1 MTQQEGL
8 GLGLTICKKL
18 VEKMNGSI
26 ELIQNKYD
34 NKSIY
39 QHFMN
44 SHFKINK
51 GCSLL
56 LAIPLVKDNNINN
69 TNNNTNNNNT
79 DLSLVNNKYH
89 HGQEIDPTPTTHE
102 NLDDIK
108 IIVSSYKEK
117 TDEINGL
124 NKETEQTNSEIL
136 QQINNK
142 TIKILIVEDN
152 QINSK
157 LLKMMITKIIETE
170 TTTIQNSDHYEI
182 EVVNNPD
189 EALSTITN
197 NNFDIIFLDLKMPR
211 ISGFDILQQLQN
223 LVNEDQLAKMPT
235 ICVTTALIQ
244 EEIEKQ
250 LLNYENV
257 SFLYKPIQID
267 QLKKKVLKVIKLI

>member
-26 ELIQNKYD
+26 ELIPNKYD

-69 TNNNTNNNNT
+69 TNNNTNNNNNT

-108 IIVSSYKEK
+108 IIVSPYKEK

-124 NKETEQTNSEIL
+124 NKETEERNTIRNS
-136 QQINNK
+136 QRN
-142 TIKILIVEDN
+142 
-152 QINSK
+152 
-157 LLKMMITKIIETE
+157 TK
-170 TTTIQNSDHYEI
+170 
-182 EVVNNPD
+182 
-189 EALSTITN
+189 
-197 NNFDIIFLDLKMPR
+197 
-211 ISGFDILQQLQN
+211 
-223 LVNEDQLAKMPT
+223 
-235 ICVTTALIQ
+235 
-244 EEIEKQ
+244 
-250 LLNYENV
+250 
-257 SFLYKPIQID
+257 
-267 QLKKKVLKVIKLI
+267 

>member
-1 MTQQEGL
+1 
-8 GLGLTICKKL
+8 
-18 VEKMNGSI
+18 
-26 ELIQNKYD
+26 
-34 NKSIY
+34 
-39 QHFMN
+39 MN

-197 NNFDIIFLDLKMPR
+197 NNFDIIFLDPPYKDKNYVSVLLKIKEKNLLAPNGILIIHR
-211 ISGFDILQQLQN
+211 HKDEDDNLSLNFKILEEKKYGISKIFF
-223 LVNEDQLAKMPT
+223 MT
-235 ICVTTALIQ
+235 
-244 EEIEKQ
+244 
-250 LLNYENV
+250 
-257 SFLYKPIQID
+257 F
-267 QLKKKVLKVIKLI
+267 